1 MANYPMSKKV
11 LELTQ
16 ADKDQLEQV
25 LTYHELP
32 LSNRMRSAM
41 MAAFKIGYE
50 QRNAKGE
57 RK

>member
-1 MANYPMSKKV
+1 MANYPMMKKV
-11 LELTQ
+11 LELSQ

-41 MAAFKIGYE
+41 MDAFKIGYE
-50 QRNAKGE
+50 QRNDKPV
-57 RK
+57 R